1 MATIFISGSRVI
13 PFLPEEAKCRL
24 DRIIQEGHDVVIG
37 DSDKGVDAMI
47 AAYFADNNYD
57 RISIYTTRPVPRLK
71 TVLPS
76 WKTVIVNSEIDKKV
90 DKQGNVVNQRD
101 IETKKDK
108 AMGDVADFGFVIWK
122 PEYPNRFGKASVSK
136 GSLRN
141 MVQLLSDSKPVVLY
155 RLDGSDGTFNLIELR
170 NKQELNS
177 LIENESPLVQR
188 SYASILDNSSE
199 DNQERLF

>member
-13 PFLPEEAKCRL
+13 PFLPKEAKSRL
-24 DRIIQEGHDVVIG
+24 DRIIQEGHDIVIG

-47 AAYFADNNYD
+47 AAYFADNSYD

-71 TVLPS
+71 TILPS
-76 WKTVIVNSEIDKKV
+76 WKTVTVNPEIDKKV
-90 DKQGNVVNQRD
+90 DKRGNVVNQRD
-101 IETKKDK
+101 IETKKDM

-155 RLDGSDGTFNLIELR
+155 RLDELDDTFSLIELR

-188 SYASILDNSSE
+188 SYASILDNSNE